1 MWQGRLPESRHK
13 DVNMTDDR
21 YQPAAPP
28 FGAWLA
34 KQTSRTGFFG
44 QLAAAAAGDRRFP
57 KAGDPEAVRTYLR
70 GAMADGDMFDAV
82 EDAEADWRA
91 DTAA

>member
-1 MWQGRLPESRHK
+1 MDQERDAS
-13 DVNMTDDR
+13 T
-21 YQPAAPP
+21 QPR

-34 KQTSRTGFFG
+34 TRTASGGFVG

-57 KAGDPEAVRTYLR
+57 KHGDPEDVRTYLR

-82 EDAEADWRA
+82 DDAEADWRA
-91 DTAA
+91 TA

>member
-1 MWQGRLPESRHK
+1 MSMDQE
-13 DVNMTDDR
+13 R
-21 YQPAAPP
+21 YTSAAPA

-34 KQTSRTGFFG
+34 KQTQRSGFVG
-44 QLAAAAAGDRRFP
+44 QLAAAAASDRRFP

-70 GAMADGDMFDAV
+70 AAMADGDMFDAV

-91 DTAA
+91 AEHA